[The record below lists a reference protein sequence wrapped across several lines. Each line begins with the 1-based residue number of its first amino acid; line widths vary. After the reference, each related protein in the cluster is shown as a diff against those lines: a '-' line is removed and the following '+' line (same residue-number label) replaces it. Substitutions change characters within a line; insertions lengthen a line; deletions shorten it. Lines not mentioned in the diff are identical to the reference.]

1 MLWRSLS
8 SLARRAPNP
17 ALIQVWGAAGQ
28 RPCGGRRYHSQEQQE
43 GGLGDEALTVGSKQ
57 SRGGIRRRER
67 LPAPQP
73 GSLEVAGG
81 SFHTRCEGPRVLT
94 RVGWGPTCQTA
105 RVAPPT
111 HIHTHE
117 A

>member
-28 RPCGGRRYHSQEQQE
+28 RPCGGRRYHRQEQQE